1 MFRRL
6 VAIGSVLVLLV
17 VIGCTSATNSGP
29 GSPALGSGNEPPADA
44 TWISPAKVM
53 VSNFHPGG
61 RAEYNLTIHNGST
74 DTAKFSVQY
83 RYPDHV
89 GVGYDMP
96 PAVVQDWVIIVD
108 STIVL
113 QGRETRDVL
122 IVLDMPLDA
131 TISSSKWEFWV
142 GVVELNQAGLVRV
155 EMATRWLVSMR

>member
-6 VAIGSVLVLLV
+6 IVISSVLIFLAAG
-17 VIGCTSATNSGP
+17 GCTCSSG
-29 GSPALGSGNEPPADA
+29 LIVGSGDKPPDSA

-61 RAEYNLTIHNGST
+61 RAEYNLTIHNGGT
-74 DTAKFSVQY
+74 TAAKFTVSY

-89 GVGYDMP
+89 GEGYDMP

-122 IVLDMPLDA
+122 MVLDMPLDA
-131 TISSSKWEFWV
+131 TIESRRWEFWV
-142 GVVELNQAGLVRV
+142 AVMEVNQPGLVQT
-155 EMATRWLVSMR
+155 EMATRWLVTMR